1 MGNSGNNLLIGF
13 FIFSV
18 LFFSVALLVRHG
30 TAVNSDV
37 DAADRLASTSASSTA
52 RGDPLPLASRQLRLV
67 STAWTPFTDE
77 LGQPR
82 FALDLVGE
90 ALRRVGII
98 AETVIVDEA
107 KFTSSLLS
115 GEFDGSAAVWK
126 YTEREPVLMY
136 SQPYLWN
143 RLILVGRQGSDV
155 SATSLADL
163 AGKRIALIAG
173 YVYDKEGETTD
184 GLIVVGSNGEEDSV
198 AKLLNGEVDYTLMDD
213 LVVQYIISNY
223 GEEARTRLAFGSTP
237 LLTRALHLAVRRSLP
252 DAEPIIS
259 RFNAEL
265 RGMIADRTYHR
276 LLHLDW
282 VEADVDG
289 DGRREH
295 VPYNDQAGLR
305 QPERSYMLSATGSPT
320 TRPGTTQRFYFD
332 GTTWV
337 LAGQVANDSAYLGYA
352 LTTNVGARWI
362 RRHLDGSPA
371 SSELLSFIT
380 VYAGLG
386 TDR

>member
-1 MGNSGNNLLIGF
+1 
-13 FIFSV
+13 
-18 LFFSVALLVRHG
+18 
-30 TAVNSDV
+30 
-37 DAADRLASTSASSTA
+37 
-52 RGDPLPLASRQLRLV
+52 
-67 STAWTPFTDE
+67 
-77 LGQPR
+77 
-82 FALDLVGE
+82 
-90 ALRRVGII
+90 
-98 AETVIVDEA
+98 
-107 KFTSSLLS
+107 
-115 GEFDGSAAVWK
+115 
-126 YTEREPVLMY
+126 
-136 SQPYLWN
+136 
-143 RLILVGRQGSDV
+143 
-155 SATSLADL
+155 
-163 AGKRIALIAG
+163 
-173 YVYDKEGETTD
+173 
-184 GLIVVGSNGEEDSV
+184 
-198 AKLLNGEVDYTLMDD
+198 
-213 LVVQYIISNY
+213 
-223 GEEARTRLAFGSTP
+223 
-237 LLTRALHLAVRRSLP
+237 
-252 DAEPIIS
+252 
-259 RFNAEL
+259 
-265 RGMIADRTYHR
+265 MIADRTYHR